1 MSPPPRRISVVGS
14 TGSGKTT
21 FARELARRL
30 GVPHVELDALNWGPN
45 WTMVPDEVFKARVA
59 RAVEG
64 DAWVIDGNYAGRGA
78 RDLVWPRAD
87 TVVWLDPPLGA
98 IFARL
103 FARAVRRSRSREEL
117 WPGTGNRETLRNQF
131 LSRDSLFWWALK
143 TSRRRRRELPLI
155 LARPEHAH
163 LTVHRFRR
171 AEEAAAWLEHQPAT
185 AGL

>member
-1 MSPPPRRISVVGS
+1 MSPPPRCISVVGS
-14 TGSGKTT
+14 TGSGKTR

-30 GVPHVELDALNWGPN
+30 GVTFVELDALAWGPN
-45 WTMVPDEVFKARVA
+45 WTLVPEDLFKQRVA

-87 TVVWLDPPLGA
+87 TVIWLDPPLGV

-103 FARAVRRSRSREEL
+103 FERAVRRIRSREEL
-117 WPGTGNRETLRNQF
+117 WPGTGNRETFRNQF
-131 LSRDSLFWWALK
+131 LSRETLFWWALK
-143 TSRRRRRELPLI
+143 TYRRRRRDLPLI

-163 LTVHRFRR
+163 LVVHRFRR
-171 AEEAAAWLEHQPAT
+171 PEEAATWLSREPVH
-185 AGL
+185 L